1 MLLDVEICDVERCPV
16 PMLHHQQQA
25 VTVREIMEYLA
36 VYNDG
41 SMPKQIYGNSGTAT
55 GGIYMYVDDKF
66 FGYLICC
73 LEIMTN

>member
-1 MLLDVEICDVERCPV
+1 
-16 PMLHHQQQA
+16 
-25 VTVREIMEYLA
+25 MEYLV

-55 GGIYMYVDDKF
+55 GGIYMYVGDKF
-66 FGYLICC
+66 FGYPICG